1 MIDVQRLRVF
11 RAVVASGSVQAAAD
25 HLGYTPSAI
34 SQSLTTLQ
42 RETGL
47 VLFEKAGRGIAP
59 TPAARVLAAESE
71 ELMGS
76 LSRLGGVVD
85 HLREGRTGSL
95 SIGSFASAAQFW
107 IPRVAK
113 GLRREFP
120 DLVLELSLTE
130 IGPGG
135 AASPERHDI
144 DITTEPADG
153 PGPERLG
160 YGRHVLVEE
169 NYRVVVPRGHGL
181 LSAYDGPVPMAALAD
196 IGMIDNDFHDNTCG
210 RILAGACR
218 AAGFSP
224 RFVARSEDHHTA
236 LAFVAAGVGVTVLP
250 ELAVPGSMA
259 GIDHRELD
267 HPAPRR
273 RIVAQ
278 IRDGAQSAPPVAL
291 AIELLEEA
299 VADTVRRRGGR

>member
-1 MIDVQRLRVF
+1 MLDIQRLRVF

-59 TPAARVLAAESE
+59 TPTARVLAAESE

-95 SIGSFASAAQFW
+95 SIGAFASAAQFW
-107 IPRVAK
+107 IPTVAK

-120 DLVLELSLTE
+120 ELVLELSLNE
-130 IGPGG
+130 LGPGT
-135 AASPERHDI
+135 ALPERHDI
-144 DITTEPADG
+144 DVTTEPADS
-153 PGPERLG
+153 PGAERPG
-160 YGRHVLVEE
+160 YSRHVLVEE
-169 NYRVVVPRGHGL
+169 NYRVVAPRGHEL
-181 LSAYDGPVPMAALAD
+181 LTEHGAQVPMSALE
-196 IGMIDNDFHDNTCG
+196 GVPMIDNDFHDNTCG
-210 RILAGACR
+210 RILSEACR
-218 AAGFSP
+218 AAGFTP

-236 LAFVAAGVGVTVLP
+236 LAFVAAGIGVTVLP
-250 ELAVPGSMA
+250 ELAVPQAMA
-259 GIDHRELD
+259 GIDHRELA

-278 IRDGAQSAPPVAL
+278 IRDGAQATPPVAC
-291 AIELLEEA
+291 AIELLEDA
-299 VADTVRRRGGR
+299 VAETVRRRAGR